1 MTRRRMIAALG
12 ALAIAVAIVSC
23 AKEAPRNPAA
33 ERKEI
38 ARVIGN
44 SITWAMDKNVDLLFA
59 SVAQDSA
66 FFIFHP
72 DSAST
77 IVGFD
82 AFKQMTNDVF
92 MRPEFKATG
101 SAIKDM
107 RIGISKSGDAAWWSA
122 LLDDFGEVGGRP
134 YAWRNT
140 RWTGVLEK
148 RDGKWVIVQMHF
160 SFAQ

>member
-1 MTRRRMIAALG
+1 MTNLRYGAAILG
-12 ALAIAVAIVSC
+12 FACILAVGC
-23 AKEAPRNPAA
+23 AKAPSRRPAQDK
-33 ERKEI
+33 KEI
-38 ARVIGN
+38 QTVIGN
-44 SITWAMDKNVDLLFA
+44 SITWAMNKNVDLLFG

-82 AFKQMTNDVF
+82 QFKKMVNDVF
-92 MRPEFKATG
+92 MQDAFKATG
-101 SAIKDM
+101 SSIRDL
-107 RIGISKSGDAAWWSA
+107 RINLSRDGDVAWYSA
-122 LLDDFGEVGGRP
+122 MLDDFGEYNGKP

-148 RDGKWVIVQMHF
+148 RDGTWVIVQMHF
-160 SFAQ
+160 SFAN

>member
-1 MTRRRMIAALG
+1 VREG
-12 ALAIAVAIVSC
+12 AFAQARAGGG
-23 AKEAPRNPAA
+23 APPPPPSPAQDK
-33 ERKEI
+33 KEI
-38 ARVIGN
+38 QTVIGN
-44 SITWAMDKNVDLLFA
+44 SITWAMNKNVDLLFG

-82 AFKQMTNDVF
+82 QFKKMVNDVF
-92 MRPEFKATG
+92 MQDAFKATG
-101 SAIKDM
+101 SSIRDL
-107 RIGISKSGDAAWWSA
+107 RINLSRDGDVAWYSA
-122 LLDDFGEVGGRP
+122 MLDDFGEYNGKP

-148 RDGKWVIVQMHF
+148 RDGTWVIVQMHF
-160 SFAQ
+160 SFAN